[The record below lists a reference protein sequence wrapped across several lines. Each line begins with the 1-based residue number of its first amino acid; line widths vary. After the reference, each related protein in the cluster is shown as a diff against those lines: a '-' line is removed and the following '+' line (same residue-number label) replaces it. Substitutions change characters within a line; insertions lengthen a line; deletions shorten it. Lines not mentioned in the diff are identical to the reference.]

1 MKSLL
6 KGPLKKILE
15 TNSITKTSKI
25 KLLYASD
32 LDPRDLRF
40 FVDKP
45 WIEKPLNYYFRD
57 KGKKRLGNYL
67 RTEMERLV
75 GLEGTFVRES
85 KIFSI
90 RLSAFISVL
99 SEISDDVNN
108 NYYALLSFRV
118 LMNDERLKA
127 KLLDMENP
135 KDLDLESIES
145 ILTEEIHTLNKFQYN
160 PNNGN
165 AEILERIIVDHLS
178 GRIVEFLQ
186 TIPGGNSHTWTEF
199 CGKAC
204 QASVSLSELMS
215 CKLCDFDSLRKI
227 LKLEFFPNLMDLYQA
242 IMDLENSS
250 VNEKISSV
258 NLAVLGLINP

>member
-1 MKSLL
+1 M
-6 KGPLKKILE
+6 
-15 TNSITKTSKI
+15 
-25 KLLYASD
+25 
-32 LDPRDLRF
+32 
-40 FVDKP
+40 
-45 WIEKPLNYYFRD
+45 
-57 KGKKRLGNYL
+57 
-67 RTEMERLV
+67 
-75 GLEGTFVRES
+75 
-85 KIFSI
+85 
-90 RLSAFISVL
+90 L

-186 TIPGGNSHTWTEF
+186 TIPGGNSH
-199 CGKAC
+199 
-204 QASVSLSELMS
+204 S
-215 CKLCDFDSLRKI
+215 
-227 LKLEFFPNLMDLYQA
+227 
-242 IMDLENSS
+242 
-250 VNEKISSV
+250 
-258 NLAVLGLINP
+258 